1 MDNELLLVCS
11 MWQDTVI
18 ALVGLSFGFMLLP
31 QVIDCI
37 HGKSVNVYTAGLTTV
52 GLYILAITFFTL
64 DMPITVIAEIF
75 SGTVWLL
82 LFLFS
87 VINKRKKK

>member
-1 MDNELLLVCS
+1 MALYICS
-11 MWQDTVI
+11 MWQDIVV

-31 QVIDCI
+31 QLRDVI

-52 GLYILAITFFTL
+52 GLYILAITFFTM
-64 DMPITVIAEIF
+64 DMWITVIAEIF
-75 SGTVWLL
+75 SGTVWFL

-87 VINKRKKK
+87 VINKRKAP